1 MSSFQTVFEEI
12 KVLGSELVDKIRE
25 LIHEGNV
32 SRIIIKNEAGYTI
45 VEMPVTVAAVGA
57 VLAPVLAVA
66 SAIATVVTKCTVVV
80 EKRVPVD
87 SPPAQDRRTP
97 GPPPPAV

>member
-1 MSSFQTVFEEI
+1 MSNFQTVFEEI

-32 SRIIIKNEAGYTI
+32 SRIIIKNEAGQTI

-57 VLAPVLAVA
+57 VIAPLLAAA

-87 SPPAQDRRTP
+87 TPPAQRSTTAE
-97 GPPPPAV
+97 PPPAM